1 MGRKG
6 WQQRTAITNPGL
18 GTQQEKGTYLLPCD
32 RFPPAPK
39 GTLSSWAPW
48 TPFLLLGSLSFGISG
63 FLSSGCS
70 GGGVCP
76 HQLMPPR
83 SRQLSSQRTPPNCRL
98 ESVSGAAVQSVTKR
112 PLQRRGAVESC
123 RPREAAFESSSL
135 LPPLSQPRHARRLP
149 HPQASARP
157 QPPHRAWAG

>member
-1 MGRKG
+1 MWGGAGRVGRTG
-6 WQQRTAITNPGL
+6 WQQTIAITNLGL
-18 GTQQEKGTYLLPCD
+18 GAQQEKGTYLLPCD

-39 GTLSSWAPW
+39 GTLRSGAPW
-48 TPFLLLGSLSFGISG
+48 APFLLLRSLSSGISG

-83 SRQLSSQRTPPNCRL
+83 LRQLSSQRTPPNCRL
-98 ESVSGAAVQSVTKR
+98 ESVSGAAVQSVTQR

-123 RPREAAFESSSL
+123 PPRGSCF
-135 LPPLSQPRHARRLP
+135 
-149 HPQASARP
+149 
-157 QPPHRAWAG
+157 